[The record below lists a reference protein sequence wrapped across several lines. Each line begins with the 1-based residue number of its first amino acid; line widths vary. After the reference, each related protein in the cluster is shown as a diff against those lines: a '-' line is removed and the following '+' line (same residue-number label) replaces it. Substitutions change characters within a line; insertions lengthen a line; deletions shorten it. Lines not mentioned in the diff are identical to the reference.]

1 MSYKKTL
8 KLLSIPLLLCVSALA
23 QTVSSSVLG
32 TLADA
37 TQAVVP
43 GIQVDLRD
51 QATGTVR
58 STTSNTVGLFRFLD
72 VPPGTYSI
80 AIRSAG
86 FKSYLQKD
94 LSLSSS
100 ETRDLGKI
108 TMELGT
114 VTDEISVT
122 AVATAVQTASSEKS
136 SLVDGAQLN
145 AIALKGRD
153 IFGFLSLVPGVVDD
167 GSQARDVTSP
177 NAIGGITING
187 NASTYKNFTVDG
199 ITDMDTGSNNTLH
212 YEPNMDSVAEIRVL
226 TSNYQ
231 AEYGRSA
238 GGLISVITKG
248 GSQDFHG
255 SGWWTHRHEEFNANN
270 FFNNRTGVAKVP
282 YRYNIA
288 GFSVGGPVYI
298 RNKFNRAKSRLFFF
312 ASQEYTRQRVDAGTK
327 YTNMPTALE
336 RAGDFSQ
343 SFDTTG
349 KLISIKD
356 PATGSPFPGNVIPAS
371 RIDPVGQAMLKFF
384 PLPNYVDPDPALK
397 FQRNYKA
404 AGSGAHPR
412 RSDLV
417 RIDTYITSKLNGYFR
432 WANDFD
438 DMDSLFQ
445 GGATWVGAIQDHP
458 NPGHGWV
465 AHINYTF
472 SPTFLNE
479 FSAGKSWNSWQWWM
493 KDSSEI
499 TRDKM
504 GNPPKWYP
512 VGKSQI
518 GTEAQFM
525 SNYVPS
531 VSFGSTPVSAA
542 AYSVGNPP
550 YTNWMDLYSFTDNL
564 SKVVGKHSL
573 KFGAYIERNGKFV
586 TWPSSYRG
594 VYSFAPDANNPYN
607 TGDGY
612 SNAILGNFTSYSE
625 STDEASP
632 DIWYWDVEGYAQD
645 SWRISR
651 RLTMDFGMRFYH
663 LPPEEDLNGNMS
675 SFNPATYSAQAA
687 PTLYRPGFDA
697 SGKRVAVDPRTG
709 AVAPVAQI
717 GLYVP
722 GSGNPANGM
731 NVGGKNGYPSGMYE
745 RTPVGVAPRF
755 GFALDIFG
763 NGRTA
768 LRGGFGFFYHREDG
782 NQIYPMV
789 NNPPTIYTPTAYY
802 STIASLAQ
810 ASGVLGPANLS
821 YVYGQQ
827 ALQRVQ
833 NASLAIQHSLGFDT
847 VLDVS
852 YVGNWGRHQQW
863 TRNVNSI
870 PLYARFNPANADP
883 TNPSQPLSDNF
894 LRPTPGWGNLTS
906 GEAANS
912 SPNYNA
918 LQATARRRF
927 SRSLMFGA
935 AYTWSRA
942 LATSGPSLYFPSRER
957 NYGPLS
963 FDRSHV
969 LSVNYSYDMP
979 NLGKRWNSK
988 PLGVVTDNWTISG
1001 ISTFSTG
1008 APFTPSLSTTNNI
1021 DFTGSTEAARVDVLF
1036 DPRLSKSE
1044 RTFGRNFKT
1053 EAFARPAIRSFGN
1066 AGVNILRG
1074 PGINN
1079 WDMTIAKKIPV
1090 GLGEKRFLMF
1100 RGEFYNVWN
1109 HTQFS
1114 SFDTTARFD
1123 ASGVQT
1129 NANFGAYS
1137 AARSP
1142 RIVSFALRMQF

>member
-1 MSYKKTL
+1 MSIQKAL
-8 KLLSIPLLLCVSALA
+8 KLLIPALLSASA
-23 QTVSSSVLG
+23 FGQTVTSSILG
-32 TLADA
+32 TLTDPSDA
-37 TQAVVP
+37 VTP
-43 GIQVDLRD
+43 GIQVDLRN
-51 QATGTVR
+51 QATGATR
-58 STTSNTVGLFRFLD
+58 STSSNTVGLFRFVDL
-72 VPPGTYSI
+72 PPGSYSI
-80 AIRSAG
+80 SVKSQG
-86 FKSYLQKD
+86 FKSYLQRD
-94 LSLSSS
+94 INLASS
-100 ETRDLGKI
+100 EARDLGQIKL
-108 TMELGT
+108 ELGT

-122 AVATAVQTASSEKS
+122 ATTTAVQTASSEKS

-177 NAIGGITING
+177 NAIAGITVNG

-199 ITDMDTGSNNTLH
+199 ITDMDTGSNNTIH
-212 YEPNMDSVAEIRVL
+212 FEPNMDSVAEIRVL

-248 GSQDFHG
+248 GSQEFHG
-255 SGWWTHRHEEFNANN
+255 SGWWTHRHEEFNANS
-270 FFNNRTGVAKVP
+270 FFNNRTSVAKVP

-298 RNKFNRAKSRLFFF
+298 PNKFNSTKSRLFFF
-312 ASQEYTRQRVDAGTK
+312 ASQEYTRQRVDAGTR

-336 RAGDFSQ
+336 RTGNFSQ
-343 SFDTTG
+343 SLDTSG
-349 KLISIKD
+349 RMIAVKD
-356 PATGSPFPGNVIPAS
+356 PSSGAAFPGNVIPAS
-371 RIDPVGQAMLKFF
+371 RIDPVGQAILKFF

-397 FQRNYKA
+397 YSRNYKA

-417 RIDTYITSKLNGYFR
+417 RIDTYPTSKLNGYFR

-445 GGATWVGAIQDHP
+445 GGATWVGAIQKHP

-465 AHINYTF
+465 SHINYAF
-472 SPTFLNE
+472 SPTLLNE

-493 KDSSEI
+493 KDEKEI

-504 GNPPKWYP
+504 GNPPKWNP
-512 VGKSQI
+512 VGQSKI
-518 GTEAQFM
+518 GTEAQFI

-531 VSFGSTPVSAA
+531 VSFGSTPVTAA

-564 SKVVGKHSL
+564 SKIVGAHSM
-573 KFGAYIERNGKFV
+573 KFGVYVERNGKFV

-607 TGDGY
+607 SGHGY
-612 SNAILGNFTSYSE
+612 ANAILGNVTSYSE

-632 DIWYWDVEGYAQD
+632 DIWYWDVEAYAQD
-645 SWRISR
+645 SWRVSR
-651 RLTMDFGMRFYH
+651 RVTIDFGLRGYH
-663 LPPEEDLNGNMS
+663 LPPEEDLNRNMS
-675 SFNPATYSAQAA
+675 GFNPATYSAAA
-687 PTLYRPGFDA
+687 SPTLYRPGFD
-697 SGKRVAVDPRTG
+697 STGKRVAIDPRTG
-709 AVAPVAQI
+709 AVAPVAVI

-722 GSGNPANGM
+722 GSGNTANGM
-731 NVGGKNGYPSGMYE
+731 NVGGKDGYPAGMYK
-745 RTPVGVAPRF
+745 RRSVGLAPRF
-755 GFALDIFG
+755 GFAWDVFG
-763 NGRTA
+763 NGKTA
-768 LRGGFGFFYHREDG
+768 LRGGMGLFFHREDG

-789 NNPPTIYTPTAYY
+789 NNPPTIYTPTLYY
-802 STIASLAQ
+802 STISSLTQ
-810 ASGVLGPANLS
+810 ASGVLGPANLQ

-833 NASLAIQHSLGFDT
+833 NASLAIQHSLGFGA
-847 VLDVS
+847 VLDVA

-870 PLYARFNPANADP
+870 AMYARFNPANADP
-883 TNPSQPLSDNF
+883 TNPAQPLTDNF
-894 LRPTPGWGNLTS
+894 LRPYPGWGNLTT

-912 SPNYNA
+912 SPNYNG
-918 LQATARRRF
+918 LQTTLRRRF
-927 SRSLMFGA
+927 SKSLMFGT

-942 LATSGPSLYFPSRER
+942 LATSGASLYFPSRWR
-957 NYGPLS
+957 NYGLLS
-963 FDRSHV
+963 YDRSHV
-969 LSVNYSYDMP
+969 LSINYSYDVP
-979 NLGKRWNSK
+979 RLGKRLNSK
-988 PLGVVTDNWTISG
+988 ALGVVTDNWTISG

-1008 APFTPSLSTTNNI
+1008 SPFTPGLNTTNNI
-1021 DFTGSTEAARVDVLF
+1021 DLTGSTEGARVDVLF
-1036 DPRLSKSE
+1036 DPRISKGE
-1044 RTFGRNFKT
+1044 RTFMHNFKT
-1053 EAFARPAIRSFGN
+1053 EAFARPALRSFGS

-1079 WDMTIAKKIPV
+1079 WDLTVAKRIPV
-1090 GLGEKRFLMF
+1090 GLGENRYFLF
-1100 RGEFYNVWN
+1100 RGEFYNAWN

-1114 SFDTTARFD
+1114 AFDTTARFD
-1123 ASGVQT
+1123 ANSVQT

-1142 RIVSFALRMQF
+1142 RIVSFALRFQF